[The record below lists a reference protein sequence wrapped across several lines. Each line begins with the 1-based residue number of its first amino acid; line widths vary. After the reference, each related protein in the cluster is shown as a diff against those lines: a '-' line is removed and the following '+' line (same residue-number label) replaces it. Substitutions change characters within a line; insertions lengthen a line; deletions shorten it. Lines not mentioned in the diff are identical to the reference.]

1 MELQVF
7 STVAG
12 KLPLMV
18 KNQEAACF
26 VPYEQ
31 AKHWHDL
38 AHEYQKLLDEAVE
51 MVRILQTEKA
61 NKQEP

>member
-18 KNQEAACF
+18 QKQEAACF

-38 AHEYQKLLDEAVE
+38 AHEYQKLLDEAVQT
-51 MVRILQTEKA
+51 VRTLQTEKA
-61 NKQEP
+61 LREP